1 MFQNIDKDRQYI
13 KWNTKNENILCCFV
27 VEFRDESMYWDKN
40 FIHIPNLVDDKIIFL
55 NATHMVSKLFIIV
68 IHSLTLNTCI
78 ILLGAILLILL
89 PCVILSLINCS
100 SSFFVVFCT
109 SCCVFKRTVMLIYF
123 YYKWR
128 RSINTSKFCS
138 RYKKCQSC

>member
-13 KWNTKNENILCCFV
+13 KWITKNENILYCFV

-55 NATHMVSKLFIIV
+55 NATHTVSIYNRNT
-68 IHSLTLNTCI
+68 LTHIESHCI

-100 SSFFVVFCT
+100 SSFLVVFCT

-123 YYKWR
+123 YYEWN
-128 RSINTSKFCS
+128 RSMDTSTFCS
-138 RYKKCQSC
+138 RYKKYQSC